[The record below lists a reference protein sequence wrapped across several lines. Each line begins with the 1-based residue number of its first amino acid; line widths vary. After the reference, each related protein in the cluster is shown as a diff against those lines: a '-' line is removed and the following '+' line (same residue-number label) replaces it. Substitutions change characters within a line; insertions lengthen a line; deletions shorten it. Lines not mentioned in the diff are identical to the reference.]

1 MIYNKKIKKVF
12 VSIPMKGKSIKEI
25 KEDINSKYDKIKEKV
40 NEPFEIIDSV
50 IEEEYDSP
58 IMYLAKSLEILS
70 TADLAYFC
78 KGWESANGCTIERLC
93 CEKYDI
99 PIIEE

>member
-25 KEDINSKYDKIKEKV
+25 KEDINSRY
-40 NEPFEIIDSV
+40 N
-50 IEEEYDSP
+50 
-58 IMYLAKSLEILS
+58 
-70 TADLAYFC
+70 
-78 KGWESANGCTIERLC
+78 
-93 CEKYDI
+93 I